1 MNQGCW
7 VLDGVKLS
15 EPTCH
20 GCYVTRSEESII
32 AGKRISGLDFY
43 GMVFNKV
50 KSTNSGMFHDIHRQC
65 LTYPKDAELLEKGSK
80 TGCSGL
86 PDGETGEQCWS
97 VCFENEC
104 NSATITSLSFT
115 MILTYLFLVWFEIN
129 QVIIKRI
136 CFKHGLNMAFV
147 INGRMWRHLRS
158 SLWVIQDFE
167 LKFQVWAYI

>member
-43 GMVFNKV
+43 DMVFDKV
-50 KSTNSGMFHDIHRQC
+50 KSINSGMFHDIHRQC

-129 QVIIKRI
+129 QAIIKRI

-167 LKFQVWAYI
+167 LKFQVWA